1 LSHWDEKAGRVSQ
14 SFDEWVL
21 TDGDQRSFLRL
32 GLAFAEQAYEQIWD
46 EAGREPGDPDGPE
59 QIDVFEERV
68 GGLHEHDYAWMH
80 CSGILRDAVTSFEV
94 YLEKARE
101 EILKHQGQP
110 IEVPERAPLYRELKD
125 FFGALGV
132 DIDAEG
138 VGEVRQLRHFLTH
151 RRGEIRTSALRE
163 RYAAEAEG
171 LGPLNVELSEAPVL
185 DAMGALGRAARRI
198 DMAVYRYS
206 WGGVEIGG
214 LRPDAGDP

>member
-1 LSHWDEKAGRVSQ
+1 LSAWDEKAGRVSQ
-14 SFDEWVL
+14 SFDEWAL
-21 TDGDQRSFLRL
+21 TDGDQRAFLRL

-46 EAGREPGDPDGPE
+46 EAGRGPGDPDGSE
-59 QIDVFEERV
+59 QIDVFEKRV
-68 GGLHEHDYAWMH
+68 GGLHEHDYVWMH

-125 FFGALGV
+125 FFDPLGV

-138 VGEVRQLRHFLTH
+138 VDEVRQLRHFLTH

-185 DAMGALGRAARRI
+185 DAMGVLGRAARRI

-214 LRPDAGDP
+214 LRPIVGDP